1 MQRSKYTKLKTKMKK
16 NKNKTK
22 QCNEKK
28 CNINYLPST
37 FASDRN
43 ERLNRKKLT
52 VMDDCIERK
61 GPA

>member
-1 MQRSKYTKLKTKMKK
+1 MKK

-28 CNINYLPST
+28 CNVNYLPST

-52 VMDDCIERK
+52 VMHDYIERK
-61 GPA
+61 RPA